1 MFRLLAGEVVVASYG
16 RQRGMST
23 DTIDILN
30 GIQYLGTVARTRVY
44 GCG

>member
-30 GIQYLGTVARTRVY
+30 GILWLAPVCTAVGS
-44 GCG
+44 